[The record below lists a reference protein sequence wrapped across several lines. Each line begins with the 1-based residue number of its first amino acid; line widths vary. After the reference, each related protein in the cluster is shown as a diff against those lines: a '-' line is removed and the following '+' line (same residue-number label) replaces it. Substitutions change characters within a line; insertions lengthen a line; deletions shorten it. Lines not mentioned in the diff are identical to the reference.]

1 MMIKVMIDASV
12 GVKWFKTD
20 NEIHVEFALEIKK
33 QKLSNK
39 IEIAVPDLF
48 LLEVINALL
57 TKSNYD
63 INDLIVIEEIL
74 HRMNLQLIFTNHYLL
89 NNAIKI
95 ANTANLTIYD
105 SLYLAAAQAYETL
118 FFTDDGKI
126 LANKNN
132 FSFVK
137 SLGEVEVYLK

>member
-1 MMIKVMIDASV
+1 MIKVMIDASV

-20 NEIHVEFALEIKK
+20 NEIYVERALEIKK
-33 QKLSNK
+33 QKLLNK

-48 LLEVINALL
+48 LVEVVNALL

-63 INDLIVIEEIL
+63 INDLIVIEEVL
-74 HRMNLQLIFTNHYLL
+74 RRMNLQLIFTDHYLL

-95 ANTANLTIYD
+95 ANAANLTIYD
-105 SLYLAAAQAYETL
+105 SIYVAAAQVYETL
-118 FFTDDGKI
+118 LFTDDKKI

-132 FSFVK
+132 FSFIK
-137 SLGEVEVYLK
+137 SLGEVEVYIK